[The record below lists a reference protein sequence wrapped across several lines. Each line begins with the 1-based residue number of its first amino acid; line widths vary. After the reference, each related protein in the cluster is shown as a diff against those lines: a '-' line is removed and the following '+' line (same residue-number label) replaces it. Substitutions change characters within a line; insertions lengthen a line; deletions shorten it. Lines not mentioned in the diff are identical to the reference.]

1 MCENTT
7 KLCARS
13 AAKNALAV
21 DYQSLQ
27 QLTTIPCI
35 PTSNILLILVYNV
48 SIILIDTFRVRNRIF
63 RKHMLTGH

>member
-13 AAKNALAV
+13 AAINALAV

-27 QLTTIPCI
+27 YLTTIPCI
-35 PTSNILLILVYNV
+35 PTSHDGLILIYNV
-48 SIILIDTFRVRNRIF
+48 SIILIDTFHVRNRIF
-63 RKHMLTGH
+63 RKHMLTGR